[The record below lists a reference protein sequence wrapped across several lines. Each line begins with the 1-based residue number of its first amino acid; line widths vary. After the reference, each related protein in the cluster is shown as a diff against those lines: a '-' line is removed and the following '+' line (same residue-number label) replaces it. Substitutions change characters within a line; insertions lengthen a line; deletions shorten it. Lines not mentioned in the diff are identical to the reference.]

1 MTPVIRFENVTRS
14 YGDPANPDA
23 QVVALDK
30 VSFTINKG
38 EFVAV
43 TGPSGSGKSTLLH
56 LVGLLDKPSSGK
68 ILVDGIDTSKMSD
81 NKLARLRNQKIG
93 FVFQQFNLLAKTAAI
108 VNVEL
113 PLVYSGVAKL
123 QRLQR
128 AKEELEAVGLGDR
141 LQNKPSQL
149 SGGQQQRVVIA
160 RALVTGPSL
169 LLADEPTGN
178 LDSKTGTEI
187 LSLFDELH
195 KKGVTIIMVTH
206 DPNIARHANRQIIV
220 KDGRI
225 VS

>member
-1 MTPVIRFENVTRS
+1 MAALAVPRS
-14 YGDPANPDA
+14 EW
-23 QVVALDK
+23 K
-30 VSFTINKG
+30 K
-38 EFVAV
+38 
-43 TGPSGSGKSTLLH
+43 
-56 LVGLLDKPSSGK
+56 
-68 ILVDGIDTSKMSD
+68 
-81 NKLARLRNQKIG
+81 
-93 FVFQQFNLLAKTAAI
+93 
-108 VNVEL
+108 
-113 PLVYSGVAKL
+113 
-123 QRLQR
+123 R
-128 AKEELEAVGLGDR
+128 AKEVLIRAGLSGKK
-141 LQNKPSQL
+141 NAFPAQL
-149 SGGQQQRVVIA
+149 SGGEVQRVAIA

>member
-1 MTPVIRFENVTRS
+1 M
-14 YGDPANPDA
+14 
-23 QVVALDK
+23 
-30 VSFTINKG
+30 
-38 EFVAV
+38 
-43 TGPSGSGKSTLLH
+43 
-56 LVGLLDKPSSGK
+56 DKPSSGK

-149 SGGQQQRVVIA
+149 SGGQQQRVAIA

>member
-149 SGGQQQRVVIA
+149 SGGQQQRVAIA